1 MAEYEEE
8 WYTGIDGISAT
19 RGSCD
24 IVLEK
29 EGNMVVY
36 SPAKLGSFGI
46 DLSCSRGLPRMPKL
60 STPTSSPN
68 RRLVHAYSDA
78 DSIEPRGR
86 GTRRTTGKL

>member
-29 EGNMVVY
+29 EGDMVVY
-36 SPAKLGSFGI
+36 SLAKLGSFG
-46 DLSCSRGLPRMPKL
+46 
-60 STPTSSPN
+60 
-68 RRLVHAYSDA
+68 RLVPSRFRISRTSLMRKRLVYLDR
-78 DSIEPRGR
+78 E
-86 GTRRTTGKL
+86 TRPPS